1 MCIGNFTEALIYVL
15 TFGYGKPLA
24 TWIAKKRGY
33 TDCGCEARRKW
44 LTKLGSCDE
53 AIDLSKL

>member
-1 MCIGNFTEALIYVL
+1 MCIGNFTEALIYVI
-15 TFGYGKPLA
+15 TFGYGKPIA

-44 LTKLGSCDE
+44 LNKLGSCDE

>member
-44 LTKLGSCDE
+44 LNKLGSCDE